1 MVFDDFKKK
10 NSVVIVFTGDGK
22 GKTSAGL
29 GLMIRALGNGFKVLF
44 VQFIK
49 DWEVGEHKF
58 ISRISKIYDKQL
70 IFYQSGAGFYKAGD
84 LSSNSKDIEHSKKA
98 KDAYRIAF
106 DGVSSGEYDLVI
118 CDEINN
124 TAKEGLIDFKDIEE
138 LIKVK
143 NEKTNLCLTGRYFPK
158 NLIKY
163 ADIATEMTKV
173 KHHYDDKFLAN
184 QGIDY

>member
-10 NSVVIVFTGDGK
+10 ESVVVVFTGEGK

-29 GLMIRALGNGFKVLF
+29 GLLVRALGNDFKILF

-58 ISRISKIYDKQL
+58 INKISKIYDKQL
-70 IFYQSGAGFYKAGD
+70 TFYQSGAGFYKAGD
-84 LSSNSKDIEHSKKA
+84 LSSSSNDAEHSQKA
-98 KDAYRIAF
+98 KDAYKVAF
-106 DGVSSGEYDLVI
+106 NGASSGDYDLVV

-124 TAKEGLIDFKDIEE
+124 AAKENLITYKDIEK
-138 LIKVK
+138 LIKAK
-143 NEKTNLCLTGRYFPK
+143 HAKTNLCLTGRYFPK
-158 NLIKY
+158 NLISY
-163 ADIATEMTKV
+163 ADIVTEMNKV

-184 QGIDY
+184 KGIDY